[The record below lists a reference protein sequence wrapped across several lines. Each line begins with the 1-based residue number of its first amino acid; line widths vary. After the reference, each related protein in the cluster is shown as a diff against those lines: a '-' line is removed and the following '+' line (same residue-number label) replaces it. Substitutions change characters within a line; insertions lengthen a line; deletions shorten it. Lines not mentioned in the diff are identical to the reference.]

1 MKASSARRRGSA
13 LACSRSLR
21 RSSRRRSISSGGKV
35 GWSSTSARSSSAWPQ
50 PRRRHVDADARRVPA
65 GVGVQGGTQSL
76 GRLRQADRVVAFGA
90 LGEGPGGQHGRP
102 ALARRLVDGA
112 DGQDDRRARQRP
124 AGEVGDEHRQPVV
137 ELRPGDAGEVVRSR
151 LAGCRALGDHVAVAL
166 DLVGGGHAATSSSWS
181 RSASVSFSASSST
194 ASESAGAI
202 SGR

>member
-13 LACSRSLR
+13 LRLQQVVEALVAQALDLVR
-21 RSSRRRSISSGGKV
+21 REGRVEQHLGEELERL
-35 GWSSTSARSSSAWPQ
+35 AQ
-50 PRRRHVDADARRVPA
+50 PRRRHLDADARRVPA
-65 GVGVQGGTQSL
+65 GVGVQGSTQSL
-76 GRLRQADRVVAFGA
+76 GRLRQADGVVAFRA
-90 LGEGPGGQHGRP
+90 LGECPGGQHGRP

-124 AGEVGDEHRQPVV
+124 AGEVGHQDREPVV
-137 ELRPGDAGEVVRSR
+137 ELRPGDVGEVVRAR
-151 LAGCRALGDHVAVAL
+151 LAGRRSLGDHVAVAL

-181 RSASVSFSASSST
+181 RSASVSFSAFSST